1 MAFFVPVSHL
11 TFRYLVFP
19 FSLVLFEFA
28 TYLAHDMIQPG
39 MLLVTGEFNAGPEW
53 VPTSLTAYL
62 AGGIV
67 LQWLL
72 GPLSDRVGR
81 RPVMLGGTAFF
92 MLTCLATYWA
102 QSIEQFVLLRFLQG
116 MSLCFIGAVGY
127 AAIQEAF
134 DETRSVKLMALMAN
148 VALLAPLA
156 GPLAGAAFLSF
167 GNWRAL
173 FLLFSSITAV
183 ALVGLWHAMPETA
196 GNNRAPL
203 SLKFLG
209 KEYYGLLK
217 DKQVIRGSLAIG
229 LVTVPCLAWVALS
242 PVILIEGGGMSRMTY
257 ALLQVPVF
265 IAMIAG
271 NLTLSCLASRL
282 PIEQP
287 LKLGAWPLLTGLVM
301 ATAGSLSH
309 ADGYLWLTAGLSLYG
324 FGSGMVNAGLYR
336 LTLFAGTAGK
346 GSTAAMLGMVSIP
359 VFAIGIEVAKTAY
372 FNGSS
377 IGFSVVNLV
386 CGLLWLWLVRKFLRE
401 RQRRKAIQDGDLH
414 QL

>member
-28 TYLAHDMIQPG
+28 TYLAHDMVQPG
-39 MLLVTGEFNAGPEW
+39 MLLVTREFNAGPEW
-53 VPTSLTAYL
+53 VSTSLTAYL

-81 RPVMLGGTAFF
+81 RPVMLAGTAFF
-92 MLTCLATYWA
+92 MLSCLATYWA

-134 DETRSVKLMALMAN
+134 DETHSVKMMALMAN

-167 GNWRAL
+167 GDWRAM

-183 ALVGLWHAMPETA
+183 ALLGLWHAMPETA
-196 GNNRAPL
+196 GNSSATF

-242 PVILIEGGGMSRMTY
+242 PVILIHDGGMSRMVY

-287 LKLGAWPLLTGLVM
+287 LKLGAWPILTGLVM
-301 ATAGSLSH
+301 ATTGSLSH
-309 ADGYLWLTAGLSLYG
+309 AYSHLWLTAGLSLYG
-324 FGSGMVNAGLYR
+324 FGSGMVGAGLYR

-346 GSTAAMLGMVSIP
+346 GSTAAMLGMMSIP
-359 VFAIGIEVAKTAY
+359 VFAIGIEVAKSAY
-372 FNGSS
+372 FTGGS
-377 IGFSVVNLV
+377 IGFSAVNLV

-401 RQRRKAIQDGDLH
+401 GQRRKAIQCGDLN